1 MAWFRCGSSTIKE
14 VLPEILTTKIKAII
28 SGGTESTN
36 SMSLTVRDLQYFNGY
51 YIGVA
56 NDSAGDMYKLYSPAN
71 TGAFTAVKAG
81 TSRNY
86 PARAIAYDGTNIW
99 VALSSGGYSNRRIL
113 RQSFADFV
121 STSTA
126 LYSYTDSGRYFHD
139 AVSHGGRV
147 WIVGQT
153 TDGAAASFM
162 NTADGGTSGTYYT
175 HTSFDKP
182 LVRGCMY
189 NSYPI
194 AISADGHYTYKS
206 SISADTING
215 QFKIAS
221 DFVSQCLAQMGEYLC
236 IAGTKSDGT
245 YIYYAKGVPGAL
257 SWKHIKLSSSTWTAV
272 ELLYVNGLYILAYLD
287 TEGKTKYW
295 CSSSLE
301 TNRGMVEIPCV
312 STTFTAKAACTNGSD
327 IMNVIGEDGS
337 TVGRFMLEIA

>member
-1 MAWFRCGSSTIKE
+1 MAWFRCGSSTINE

-56 NDSAGDMYKLYSPAN
+56 NDLAGDLYKLYSPAN
-71 TGAFTAVKAG
+71 TGAFTVVKAG
-81 TSRNY
+81 TSRDY
-86 PARAIAYDGTNIW
+86 PARAIAYDRTNIW
-99 VALSSGGYSNRRIL
+99 VALSNDGYSNRRIL

-126 LYSYTDSGRYFHD
+126 LYTFADSGRYFHD
-139 AVSHGGRV
+139 AVSYGDRI

-153 TDGAAASFM
+153 TDGNAASFI
-162 NTADGGTSGTYYT
+162 NTADGGTSGAYYT
-175 HTSFDKP
+175 HTSFNKP

-194 AISADGHYTYKS
+194 AISADGYYTYKS
-206 SISADTING
+206 SISADVING

-221 DFVSQCLAQMGEYLC
+221 DFASQCLAQMGDYLC
-236 IAGTKSDGT
+236 VAGTKSDGT
-245 YIYYAKGVPGAL
+245 YIYYAKGVPRSL
-257 SWKHIKLSSSTWTAV
+257 SWKHVKLSSSTWTAV
-272 ELLYVNGLYILAYLD
+272 ELLYVNDLYILAYLD

-301 TNRGMVEIPCV
+301 TNRGIVEIPCV
-312 STTFTAKAACTNGSD
+312 STTFTAKAACTNGSN

-337 TVGRFMLEIA
+337 TVGRFMLEIG